1 MIEYF
6 RKEAKKDSIKKLNK
20 FKKNCWIKVVNP
32 TEEEISF
39 LVENFKILK
48 DNLIDGLD
56 VDEIPRFDFED
67 SINYIFLRLPR
78 YHSDSPTDSFLL
90 VFGKD
95 FFMTVSK
102 EDLGIFGKLS
112 VSSGF
117 ITKNNNRALLQ
128 FLSYIS
134 KSFGF
139 SVNRIWKSVK
149 KDRKNLIKLNS
160 KNILDLVKQEDI
172 LNDYLFSFSS
182 LIDVYTKVIKSRT
195 ISFGDDEKDFVEDLV
210 VDLNQTFNSCKSALK
225 TITNMRDYY
234 STTLSNNLNN
244 TLKILTIFTVFLT
257 IPTLLASI
265 YGMNIPLP
273 FQNSPVLVW
282 VMIPIVIITWIIIF
296 RFFKKL
302 GILD

>member
-1 MIEYF
+1 MICSFSTLYF
-6 RKEAKKDSIKKLNK
+6 CDCQDSLILPLL
-20 FKKNCWIKVVNP
+20 FCGFAHRF
-32 TEEEISF
+32 F
-39 LVENFKILK
+39 L
-48 DNLIDGLD
+48 D
-56 VDEIPRFDFED
+56 
-67 SINYIFLRLPR
+67 
-78 YHSDSPTDSFLL
+78 
-90 VFGKD
+90 
-95 FFMTVSK
+95 VSK
-102 EDLGIFGKLS
+102 EDLGFLDKLFR
-112 VSSGF
+112 SSGF
-117 ITKNNNRALLQ
+117 INKNNNRALLQ

-257 IPTLLASI
+257 IPTLLASL
-265 YGMNIPLP
+265 YGMNILAAIQQ
-273 FQNSPVLVW
+273 FSVFVW
-282 VMIPIVIITWIIIF
+282 VMI
-296 RFFKKL
+296 RL
-302 GILD
+302 